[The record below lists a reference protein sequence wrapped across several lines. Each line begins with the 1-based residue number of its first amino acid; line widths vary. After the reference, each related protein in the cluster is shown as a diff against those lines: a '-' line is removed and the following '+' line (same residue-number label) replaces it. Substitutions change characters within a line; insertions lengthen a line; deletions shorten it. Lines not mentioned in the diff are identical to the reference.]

1 MYRRRS
7 SIDEPAPLA
16 WLSTLLPVLDAAGAR
31 WSLIGALAAL
41 RYRDSPR
48 LTADIDLLVD
58 PVEGLSG
65 AFAVAGFEAREIADT
80 GEPPH
85 MLVVRS
91 GPVRAD
97 ILFARVEYQRVALG
111 RAVDH
116 VLTVEDVIVHKLI
129 AWRPRDQDDVLS
141 ILRAGHSLDEAYIE
155 RWAAEWDVSD
165 RLQEA
170 IRSR

>member
-1 MYRRRS
+1 M
-7 SIDEPAPLA
+7 A
-16 WLSTLLPVLDAAGAR
+16 WLSPLRTVLDAAGAR
-31 WSLIGALAAL
+31 WTLIGALAAL

-48 LTADIDLLVD
+48 LTTDIDLLAD
-58 PVEGLSG
+58 PVAGLAA
-65 AFAVAGFEAREIADT
+65 AFEAAGFEAREIADA

-85 MLVVRS
+85 MVVVRG
-91 GPVRAD
+91 GPLRAD
-97 ILFARVEYQRVALG
+97 VLLASVEYQRVALT

-155 RWAAEWDVSD
+155 HWAAEWEVSS
-165 RLQEA
+165 RWQEA
-170 IRSR
+170 RRSR